1 MLAKLERLIGEI
13 GDLNSK
19 LVLLVGASRSGK
31 TKLLRELGTRLNTEP
46 LNVGLELGRRLA
58 ATPINKRGFSAGEL
72 LREIAD
78 KERTD
83 DPLLL
88 DNLELLFEKSL
99 QINPLDLVK
108 RLAQALVD
116 APEGPFARPA
126 LALDARDDGSAGPLA
141 DRLRDG
147 RRQDAAAGRT
157 LSGPHRADLVVTHA
171 AKDQGAALCSTGE
184 QKAMLMSILL
194 AHAAL
199 VREKMGRAPL
209 LLLDE
214 VAAHLDPSRRA
225 ALFERLAATGSQI
238 WMTGTEA
245 ALFDGIGEATRLHVE
260 DGRVSPA

>member
-31 TKLLRELGTRLNTEP
+31 TKLLHELGSKLNIEP

-108 RLAQALVD
+108 RLAHSKRVVAVWPGELR
-116 APEGPFARPA
+116 G
-126 LALDARDDGSAGPLA
+126 
-141 DRLRDG
+141 DRLIYADMSHPEHRDYSRDG
-147 RRQDAAAGRT
+147 
-157 LSGPHRADLVVTHA
+157 VVV
-171 AKDQGAALCSTGE
+171 LE
-184 QKAMLMSILL
+184 I
-194 AHAAL
+194 
-199 VREKMGRAPL
+199 
-209 LLLDE
+209 
-214 VAAHLDPSRRA
+214 
-225 ALFERLAATGSQI
+225 
-238 WMTGTEA
+238 
-245 ALFDGIGEATRLHVE
+245 
-260 DGRVSPA
+260 